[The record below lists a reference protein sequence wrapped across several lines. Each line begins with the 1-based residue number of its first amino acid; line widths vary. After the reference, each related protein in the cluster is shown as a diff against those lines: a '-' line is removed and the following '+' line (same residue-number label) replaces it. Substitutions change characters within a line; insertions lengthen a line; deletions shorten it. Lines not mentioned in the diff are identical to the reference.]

1 MDDSDNLTPED
12 RTNMNNYFGKRI
24 DPHDWQHLKAIM
36 EDNQSSS
43 TTKRDIL
50 TGRNKNKRFYFIR
63 APQKNNKIPLSIIW

>member
-12 RTNMNNYFGKRI
+12 RTNMNNHFGKEI
-24 DPHDWQHLKAIM
+24 DPHDWQHLKAII

-50 TGRNKNKRFYFIR
+50 YWPEKN
-63 APQKNNKIPLSIIW
+63 